1 MATGRQQFSLPCKL
15 PCYTDERSLSFGYFV
30 WGADIKHLIKDF
42 QKVIQVKPLEDDLF
56 RSTKASTRLV
66 VSSFRIHFEVLT
78 RIDWKPILHMP
89 LELLMNA
96 LEQRHPRFDGDVFLD
111 GPELDP
117 QQICRCRAG
126 VS

>member
-1 MATGRQQFSLPCKL
+1 MATGRQQFSLPSEL
-15 PCYTDERSLSFGYFV
+15 PCDTDERSLSFGYFV

-42 QKVIQVKPLEDDLF
+42 QQVIQVKPLEDDLF
-56 RSTKASTRLV
+56 RSTKASTRFV
-66 VSSFRIHFEVLT
+66 VSYFIIHLGLLT
-78 RIDWKPILHMP
+78 WIDWKPILHMP
-89 LELLMNA
+89 LELLMDT
-96 LEQRHPRFDGDVFLD
+96 LEQRHSRFYGDVFLD